1 MAYRVIIMP
10 PAKRRLDRYVQYTL
24 EELKNKQAASAILA
38 DGREPMTRPTFSIL
52 VDTEENTN
60 LAIKQ
65 LTQIALEQGIITE
78 QELEEMEKRKTPATN
93 PEIRKS

>member
-1 MAYRVIIMP
+1 
-10 PAKRRLDRYVQYTL
+10 
-24 EELKNKQAASAILA
+24 
-38 DGREPMTRPTFSIL
+38 MTRPTFSIL

-78 QELEEMEKRKTPATN
+78 QELEEMGKRENRQPQMQ
-93 PEIRKS
+93 E

>member
-1 MAYRVIIMP
+1 
-10 PAKRRLDRYVQYTL
+10 
-24 EELKNKQAASAILA
+24 
-38 DGREPMTRPTFSIL
+38 MTRPTFSIL

-78 QELEEMEKRKTPATN
+78 QELEQMGNKVRPPMQENPAGTSYTAN
-93 PEIRKS
+93 

>member
-1 MAYRVIIMP
+1 VRKKVE
-10 PAKRRLDRYVQYTL
+10 V
-24 EELKNKQAASAILA
+24 
-38 DGREPMTRPTFSIL
+38 MTRPTFSIL

-78 QELEEMEKRKTPATN
+78 QELEEMEKREKRQPQMQ
-93 PEIRKS
+93 E

>member
-1 MAYRVIIMP
+1 VRDKEDA
-10 PAKRRLDRYVQYTL
+10 
-24 EELKNKQAASAILA
+24 
-38 DGREPMTRPTFSIL
+38 MTRPTFSIL

-78 QELEEMEKRKTPATN
+78 QELEQMGSKAQQPLMQEST
-93 PEIRKS
+93 I